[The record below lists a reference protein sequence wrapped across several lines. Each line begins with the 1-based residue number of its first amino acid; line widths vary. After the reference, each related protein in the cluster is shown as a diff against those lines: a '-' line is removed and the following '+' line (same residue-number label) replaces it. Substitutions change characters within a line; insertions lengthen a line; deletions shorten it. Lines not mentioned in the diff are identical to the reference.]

1 MSYRALVI
9 TVSTRTAAGVWQDTS
24 GPILVAGLQQ
34 LGLVV
39 EGPVIVADGDPV
51 GAALR
56 AGIDSGFD
64 LIMTTGGTGLSP
76 TDHTPEQTASL
87 LDRQI
92 PGLPEAIRAQGIA
105 AGIPNASLSRGLA
118 GLAGNTLV
126 INAPG
131 SAGGA
136 RDVLLALEPTL
147 LHALDQ
153 IRGGQH

>member
-64 LIMTTGGTGLSP
+64 LIFTTGGTGLSP
-76 TDHTPEQTASL
+76 TDHTPEQMDIDGQLGQRTLKAISVDPEAEFQWSRVHASL
-87 LDRQI
+87 H
-92 PGLPEAIRAQGIA
+92 LPQVC
-105 AGIPNASLSRGLA
+105 L
-118 GLAGNTLV
+118 
-126 INAPG
+126 
-131 SAGGA
+131 
-136 RDVLLALEPTL
+136 
-147 LHALDQ
+147 
-153 IRGGQH
+153 

>member
-39 EGPVIVADGDPV
+39 EGPVVVADGDPV

-87 LDRQI
+87 LDR
-92 PGLPEAIRAQGIA
+92 R
-105 AGIPNASLSRGLA
+105 
-118 GLAGNTLV
+118 
-126 INAPG
+126 
-131 SAGGA
+131 
-136 RDVLLALEPTL
+136 RDP
-147 LHALDQ
+147 
-153 IRGGQH
+153 

>member
-24 GPILVAGLQQ
+24 GPILVAGLSA
-34 LGLVV
+34 LGIAV

-51 GAALR
+51 GAVLR
-56 AGIDSGFD
+56 SGIDSGFD
-64 LIMTTGGTGLSP
+64 LIVTTGGTGLSP
-76 TDHTPEQTASL
+76 TDFTPEQTAPL

-92 PGLPEAIRAQGIA
+92 PGLSEAIRAQGIA
-105 AGIPNASLSRGLA
+105 AGISTASLSRGLA
-118 GLAGNTLV
+118 GLAGRTLI
-126 INAPG
+126 INVPG

-136 RDVLLALEPTL
+136 HDAAVALEPTL